1 MRRAQSLNQLAAHP
15 LTKAASHRRWSIWA
29 AFIWWNWLQQP
40 GEGSRSRCSREPLHG
55 IAEITFAA
63 GAVLNT
69 YKMKKHF
76 DLKITDD
83 GFSFARK
90 TTEVAQA
97 QRS

>member
-1 MRRAQSLNQLAAHP
+1 
-15 LTKAASHRRWSIWA
+15 
-29 AFIWWNWLQQP
+29 
-40 GEGSRSRCSREPLHG
+40 LHG

-63 GAVLNT
+63 GAVLNI

-97 QRS
+97 QRSRAAVKKPPTGVTPDRLSVHCFRTLLANLPC